1 MNNNIGPEEI
11 GEIATSTTREK
22 IGHLVA
28 DEAIWAYIDPRVLW
42 ICIKRWIISNHD
54 NYDFVDHVCM
64 FTNCYGRHDLY
75 RSDEEKEALILFLHD
90 CGDVTYVPVGSLY
103 IIE

>member
-11 GEIATSTTREK
+11 GKIATSTTREK

-64 FTNCYGRHDLY
+64 FTNCYGGHGLY
-75 RSDEEKEALILFLHD
+75 EKAGFKPCAICYSRKFA
-90 CGDVTYVPVGSLY
+90 
-103 IIE
+103 